1 MGLNIKN
8 DEVHRLA
15 RDVAARTGET
25 MTHAIQ
31 TALEEKLQRLTLAQ
45 SAERRRRA
53 QRVRAVLASLP
64 AAPASATSRHD
75 DLYDEAGL
83 PQ

>member
-15 RDVAARTGET
+15 RDVAALTGAT

-31 TALEEKLQRLTLAQ
+31 TALEEKLQRLTLAG
-45 SAERRRRA
+45 AADRRPRA

-64 AAPASATSRHD
+64 AAPVTATSRHD

-83 PQ
+83 PK

>member
-15 RDVAARTGET
+15 RDVAMRTGET

-31 TALEEKLQRLTLAQ
+31 TALEEKLRRLTLAQ
-45 SAERRRRA
+45 SADRRRRA
-53 QRVRAVLASLP
+53 QRVRSVLASLP
-64 AAPASATSRHD
+64 VAPANATSRHD
-75 DLYDEAGL
+75 DLYDDSGL